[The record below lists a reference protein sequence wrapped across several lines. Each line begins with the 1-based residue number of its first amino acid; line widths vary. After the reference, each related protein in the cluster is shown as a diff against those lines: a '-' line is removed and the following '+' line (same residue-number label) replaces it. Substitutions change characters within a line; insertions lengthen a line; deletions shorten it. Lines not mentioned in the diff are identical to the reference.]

1 MFIKII
7 LELGFQFF
15 FILDVLFSHLGPL
28 YSMKHLKQEVETI
41 KNGVEC
47 GLSIQ
52 NHDIIPKEGDV
63 ISCYQFVKV
72 PQKTEWDPGF

>member
-1 MFIKII
+1 
-7 LELGFQFF
+7 
-15 FILDVLFSHLGPL
+15 
-28 YSMKHLKQEVETI
+28 MKHLKQEVESI

-47 GLSIQ
+47 GLSLQ

-63 ISCYQFVKV
+63 ITCYQFVKV